1 MKQKMCLFLMLA
13 ATLFAA
19 CSSDDDDK
27 PKAPSTISFDDYST
41 LIGASYSE
49 MIRQYPEPAMSFGDF
64 YMYEQVTP
72 NVEAL
77 TVAINPDNQTVYMVV
92 EQLKADAYKEA
103 DLDAYFKAKLYSYGV
118 EEYENYDE
126 EGNVIGTT
134 NNYSYGNTENQ
145 AEASLVVSLTGNQS
159 VTYMNPLNVPVEPEG
174 GSLDEIE
181 PIDAVNAFLLGDVAE
196 IEEEYPDVFTQMN
209 GMYMCFMEE
218 NPYLMGIAFTA
229 VDGLVD
235 SVILLYN
242 EDLSNEDLISYY
254 TEAGYTCNLTG
265 TDEEG
270 LDVYTFTNGMI
281 SIEYSEGRGVA
292 TFVGELD

>member
-19 CSSDDDDK
+19 CSDDDEDK
-27 PKAPSTISFDDYST
+27 PKAPATISFEDYST

-49 MIRQYPEPAMSFGDF
+49 MIRQYPEPTMSFGDF

-77 TVAINPDNQTVYMVV
+77 TIAINPNNQTVYMVI

-103 DLDAYFKAKLYSYGV
+103 DIDAYFKAELYSYGV
-118 EEYENYDE
+118 EEYDNYDE

-134 NNYSYGNTENQ
+134 NNYNYGNTEEQ
-145 AEASLVVSLTGNQS
+145 AEASLVVTLTGNQS
-159 VTYMNPLNVPVEPEG
+159 VTYMNPMNMPVESGG
-174 GSLDEIE
+174 GSLEDID
-181 PIDAVNAFLLGDVAE
+181 PIGAVNAFLLGDVTE
-196 IEEEYPDVFTQMN
+196 IEEEYPDVFSQMN

-218 NPYLMGIAFTA
+218 NPYLMGVAFTA
-229 VDGLVD
+229 VDGFVD

-242 EDLSNEDLISYY
+242 EELGTEDIISYY

>member
-13 ATLFAA
+13 AALCAA

-134 NNYSYGNTENQ
+134 NNYNYGNTENQ

-174 GSLDEIE
+174 GSLEEIE
-181 PIDAVNAFLLGDVAE
+181 PIDAVNAFLLGDVTE

-242 EDLSNEDLISYY
+242 EDLSNEDIISYY
-254 TEAGYTCNLTG
+254 TEAGYTCSLTG

>member
-13 ATLFAA
+13 AALFAA

-174 GSLDEIE
+174 GSLEEIE

-254 TEAGYTCNLTG
+254 TEAGYTCSLTG

>member
-19 CSSDDDDK
+19 CSDDEEDK
-27 PKAPSTISFDDYST
+27 VQTPSTISFEDYST
-41 LIGASYSE
+41 MIGASYSE

-174 GSLDEIE
+174 GSLEEIE

-254 TEAGYTCNLTG
+254 TEAGYTCSLTG

>member
-13 ATLFAA
+13 AALFAA

-174 GSLDEIE
+174 GSLEEIE

-254 TEAGYTCNLTG
+254 IEAGYTCNLTG

>member
-1 MKQKMCLFLMLA
+1 MKQKMCLFLMLTA
-13 ATLFAA
+13 ALFAA

-174 GSLDEIE
+174 GSLEEIE

-254 TEAGYTCNLTG
+254 TEAGYTCSLTG

>member
-13 ATLFAA
+13 AALFAA

-159 VTYMNPLNVPVEPEG
+159 ITYMNPLNVPVEPEG
-174 GSLDEIE
+174 GSLS
-181 PIDAVNAFLLGDVAE
+181 PS
-196 IEEEYPDVFTQMN
+196 M
-209 GMYMCFMEE
+209 
-218 NPYLMGIAFTA
+218 
-229 VDGLVD
+229 
-235 SVILLYN
+235 
-242 EDLSNEDLISYY
+242 LSMHSCL
-254 TEAGYTCNLTG
+254 A
-265 TDEEG
+265 
-270 LDVYTFTNGMI
+270 M
-281 SIEYSEGRGVA
+281 
-292 TFVGELD
+292 

>member
-1 MKQKMCLFLMLA
+1 MKQKMYLFLMLA

-27 PKAPSTISFDDYST
+27 VKNPSTISFEDYST

-49 MIRQYPEPAMSFGDF
+49 MIRQYPEPTMSFGEF
-64 YMYEQVTP
+64 YMYEEVTP
-72 NVEAL
+72 NVELL
-77 TVAINPDNQTVYMVV
+77 TMVINPDNQTVYMAI

-103 DLDAYFKAKLYSYGV
+103 DIDAYFKSKFYSYGG
-118 EEYENYDE
+118 ETYDEYDE

-134 NNYSYGNTENQ
+134 NTYIYGNTEDQ
-145 AEASLVVSLTGNQS
+145 AEATLIITLTGNQN
-159 VTYMNPLNVPVEPEG
+159 VIYMNPLNIPMESEG
-174 GSLDEIE
+174 GSLEEIT
-181 PIDAVNAFLLGDVAE
+181 PIDAVNEFLLGDVVE
-196 IEEEYPDVFTQMN
+196 IEDAYPDVFSQMS

-218 NPYLMGIAFTA
+218 NPYLMGIALTA

-242 EDLSNEDLISYY
+242 EDLSTEDIISYY
-254 TEAGYTCNLTG
+254 TDADYTCTLTG

-270 LDVYTFTNGMI
+270 LDTYTFTNGMI
-281 SIEYSEGRGVA
+281 SIAYSEGRGVA

>member
-13 ATLFAA
+13 AALFAA

-145 AEASLVVSLTGNQS
+145 SEASLVVSLTGNQS

-174 GSLDEIE
+174 GSLEEIE

>member
-1 MKQKMCLFLMLA
+1 
-13 ATLFAA
+13 
-19 CSSDDDDK
+19 
-27 PKAPSTISFDDYST
+27 
-41 LIGASYSE
+41 
-49 MIRQYPEPAMSFGDF
+49 MSFGDF

-103 DLDAYFKAKLYSYGV
+103 DLDAYFKAKLYSHGV

-174 GSLDEIE
+174 GSLEEIE

-254 TEAGYTCNLTG
+254 TEAGYTCSLTG